1 MTKSKTTKKALFAS
15 ALSLILC
22 FAMLLGTTYAW
33 FTDSVTSANN
43 IIKSG
48 TLDIALEYQSLDNGT
63 WGTKTEITNEAQST
77 AIFNYDKWEP
87 GYSEVKLVT
96 ISNRG
101 TLALKYKLNVV
112 AHLKDGET
120 AVSKL
125 ADVID
130 VYYLELP
137 AGTTSVTAP
146 TSFADAKAEGLV
158 KVGTLADVINNNI
171 TTANGALLPAGS
183 TATPTEKEAIGSV
196 SFVMM
201 LHMQEEAG
209 NEYQALSIGNGFD
222 LQLLAT
228 QYTEETDSFNDQYD
242 KDAEYLYPVASA
254 ADLMDALADGKSV
267 QLTEDIALDT
277 SIGATE
283 GQKIT
288 IDLAGNDLTVE
299 NEGTILD
306 GTMVGAVGEGSVLN
320 IVSTSDAPV
329 NLTFDNTSLPLA
341 LEGGTIN
348 LENVNITVVDNA
360 MSDHMLFSGVS
371 ADAGGTINFY
381 SGTIDATY
389 LGVCLVNGST
399 FNMYGGEIIART
411 STRTHLKANTSAI
424 CAYGENI
431 TVNLVGGKITVV
443 DQGYAFTAVQD
454 YIFTSAESSGSLY
467 ISKDFVI
474 DCPDTANSYG
484 VEYKVQP
491 GRENYWTITDERV
504 AN

>member
-183 TATPTEKEAIGSV
+183 TATPTEKEAVGSV

-209 NEYQALSIGNGFD
+209 NEYQDLSIGNGFD

-242 KDAEYLYPVASA
+242 KDAEYLIPVKTAKE
-254 ADLMDALADGKSV
+254 LTNALAEGKDV
-267 QLTEDIALDT
+267 KLTEKIQLNEMVMIPENT
-277 SIGATE
+277 EATIE
-283 GQKIT
+283 
-288 IDLAGNDLTVE
+288 LSGNDIE
-299 NEGTILD
+299 FGAQSGFGTI
-306 GTMVGAVGEGSVLN
+306 GGVLN
-320 IVSTSDAPV
+320 IENTSDEEV
-329 NLTFDNTSLPLA
+329 T
-341 LEGGTIN
+341 LELGSGQGIGTIN
-348 LENVNITVVDNA
+348 GVVNLDNVNIVLDGSSANGQGG
-360 MSDHMLFSGVS
+360 LFAAV
-371 ADAGGTINFY
+371 GTINFN
-381 SGTIDATY
+381 SGTITINNNTGSINLFSEMGNFKGAT
-389 LGVCLVNGST
+389 T
-399 FNMYGGEIIART
+399 FNMNGGKIINNSNGHT
-411 STRTHLKANTSAI
+411 MQVFGSADLTTPV
-424 CAYGENI
+424 
-431 TVNLVGGKITVV
+431 TVNLNAGEL
-443 DQGYAFTAVQD
+443 QGTIWFRYGNMALNYSDSFVWNAELQYFAENAYLFKVNGETVQD
-454 YIFTSAESSGSLY
+454 NT
-467 ISKDFVI
+467 
-474 DCPDTANSYG
+474 
-484 VEYKVQP
+484 
-491 GRENYWTITDERV
+491 
-504 AN
+504 